1 MPAKKI
7 VSDVYTIRAPEV
19 IIDGN
24 LIVGGSQTSQTVQNT
39 SIQDKT
45 IVLNDGEIGPGI
57 TGADKFS
64 GIEIDRGSS
73 SSVGIR
79 FNENPA
85 GDNSV
90 PPSWQ
95 ATEDGTTWRYL
106 LQGTSG
112 STGLNAVVDDT
123 APELG
128 GNLNITGYTI
138 YNTSANVVFY
148 ASSVGGGGTGI
159 YVDNSQ
165 GTEQELVSKRKAI
178 VYSLIF

>member
-7 VSDVYTIRAPEV
+7 VSDIYTIRAPEV

-24 LIVGGSQTSQTVQNT
+24 LIVGGSQTALTVQNT

-45 IVLNDGEIGPGI
+45 IVLNQGETGPGI
-57 TGADKFS
+57 TGADKFA
-64 GIEIDRGSS
+64 GIQIDRGASND
-73 SSVGIR
+73 VGLR

-85 GDNSV
+85 GDGSV

-95 ATEDGTTWRYL
+95 ATEDGVTWKYL
-106 LQGTSG
+106 LQGSPG
-112 STGLNAVVDDT
+112 STGLSAVSDDT
-123 APELG
+123 APALG

-138 YNTSANVVFY
+138 YDTSANVVVY
-148 ASSVGGGGTGI
+148 AGTVAGGGSGVF
-159 YVDNSQ
+159 VDNEQ
-165 GTEQELVSKRKAI
+165 GTEQELVTKRKAI